1 MTGYDVGALALRL
14 MLAGEFGA
22 SGIADL
28 RDPTGRAKEN
38 GVGRAFIIFIGV
50 AEIAGSLGLVAGVL
64 ARAAAVGLIAIMA
77 GAIYKKVF
85 VWKIGYWGKENVGW
99 HYELMLLA
107 TNLMIALAGPGAIAL
122 LPNVG

>member
-1 MTGYDVGALALRL
+1 MVGYDFGALALRL

-28 RDPTGRAKEN
+28 KDPVGRAKEN
-38 GVGRAFIIFIGV
+38 GVSRPFIIFIAV

-77 GAIYKKVF
+77 GALYKKIF
-85 VWKIGYWGKENVGW
+85 VWKIGYWGTTNVGW
-99 HYELMLLA
+99 HYELLLTTA
-107 TNLMIALAGPGAIAL
+107 LLMIALAGAGQLAL
-122 LPNVG
+122 LPSW